1 MAREKKDPF
10 AAIPVEYR
18 DSAAGS
24 DPEAIKG
31 MIAKAAMDDAD
42 LRKAME
48 EDEDLKHAKE
58 QASIAGEVY
67 REGFKMNRLKIKFL
81 KQVLED
87 KGKA

>member
-1 MAREKKDPF
+1 MARPKKDQF
-10 AAIPVEYR
+10 EAIPSEFK
-18 DSAAGS
+18 DTAAGS
-24 DPEAIKG
+24 DSVTVKS

-48 EDEDLKHAKE
+48 EDEDLKNAKE
-58 QASIAGEVY
+58 QAKIAGEVY
-67 REGFKMNRLKIKFL
+67 REGFKMNRLKIKYL